1 MQANMT
7 QSTDIPV
14 TEAMLVKKAL
24 KGSMDYAAYREEVRK
39 QVMEGRTSGL
49 NQSESYVYYT
59 LLNHK
64 RMNRWEKRTKLPAEL
79 QRSLAEERDPLMMLV
94 LTESWCGDAAPV
106 LPVLNAFA
114 DASDSLELRIA
125 LRDEHPLLMD
135 RFLTNQARSIPK
147 LLVVRP
153 ETYEVIGS
161 WGPRPSEAMQMAT
174 AYKESHGKLTDE
186 FRQTL
191 QIWYNEDRGRSI
203 VKEVSSLLGLE

>member
-1 MQANMT
+1 MT
-7 QSTDIPV
+7 QSTDISV
-14 TEAMLVKKAL
+14 TEAFLVQKAL
-24 KGSMDYAAYREEVRK
+24 EEGMDYASYRELVRK
-39 QVMEGRTSGL
+39 QVAEGRTSGL

-64 RMNRWEKRTKLPAEL
+64 RMHRWEKRTRLAPEL
-79 QRSLAEERDPLMMLV
+79 ERRLKAGRDPLMLLV

-106 LPVLNAFA
+106 LPVLSAIA

-125 LRDEHPLLMD
+125 MRDEHPRLMD
-135 RFLTNQARSIPK
+135 RFLTNGARSIPK

-153 ETYEVIGS
+153 ETFEVLGS
-161 WGPRPSEAMQMAT
+161 WGPRPSEAMQMAE
-174 AYKESHGKLTDE
+174 AHKETHGKLTDE

-191 QIWYNEDRGRSI
+191 QIWYNKDRGRSI